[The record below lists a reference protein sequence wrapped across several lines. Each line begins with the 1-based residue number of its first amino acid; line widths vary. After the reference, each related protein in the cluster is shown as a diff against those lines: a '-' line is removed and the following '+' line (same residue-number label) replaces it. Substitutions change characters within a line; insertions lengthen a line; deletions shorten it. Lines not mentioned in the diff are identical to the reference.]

1 MMRLHTAHRF
11 SLSLTPP
18 CSSRHYVYFIHP
30 QNRTAFPDLDQRA
43 HDFRVDEVDPLTVR
57 LTARAVGNMRGSL
70 RLRNEIVQPNGR
82 QMVCPPEAIS
92 ITFDDSTGKVI
103 KLCSGFAMD
112 RLVGN
117 TGGLC
122 GVMAAATVAGS
133 PPSDW
138 EVYPIPTVL
147 GRFFGRPTS
156 PIMEP
161 KSYLAPFPESVMIQ
175 LSKGILASEMATLD
189 PDVLSPSFTFCGP
202 YVGPIS
208 KSDFLENYAADM
220 FGGAEP
226 DLSHFRVDPYD
237 PYRVWVDV
245 RSTGTFEEDED
256 SFETPPQALSFTF
269 DDNGFCTRITG
280 DAVMDPTV
288 GMCRSTLF
296 VFSFDNVV
304 VVYVDALLLVW

>member
-1 MMRLHTAHRF
+1 L
-11 SLSLTPP
+11 
-18 CSSRHYVYFIHP
+18 
-30 QNRTAFPDLDQRA
+30 DLRA

-57 LTARAVGNMRGSL
+57 LTVRTVGNMRGSL
-70 RLRNEIVQPNGR
+70 RLRNEILQPNGR

-122 GVMAAATVAGS
+122 GVMAAATVGGS

-189 PDVLSPSFTFCGP
+189 PDVLSASFTFCGP
-202 YVGPIS
+202 YVGPVS

-245 RSTGTFEEDED
+245 RSTGTFEEDGD
-256 SFETPPQALSFTF
+256 SFETPPQAMSFTF

-288 GMCRSTLF
+288 GTYRFSQCASCPLMIIYVF
-296 VFSFDNVV
+296 V
-304 VVYVDALLLVW
+304 YAGALVLYRLCFCMGLALH

>member
-1 MMRLHTAHRF
+1 M
-11 SLSLTPP
+11 
-18 CSSRHYVYFIHP
+18 Y
-30 QNRTAFPDLDQRA
+30 NRTAFPDLDLRS
-43 HDFRVDEVDPLTVR
+43 HDFRVDAVDPLTVR
-57 LTARAVGNMRGSL
+57 LTARTVGNMRGSL

-92 ITFDDSTGKVI
+92 ITFDENTGKVI

-122 GVMAAATVAGS
+122 GVMAAATVAGV
-133 PPSDW
+133 PPSDF
-138 EVYPIPTVL
+138 EVYPIPVVI
-147 GRFFGRPTS
+147 GRFLGRPTR
-156 PIMEP
+156 PLMEP

-175 LSKGILASEMATLD
+175 LTKGILAADMASLD
-189 PDVLSPSFTFCGP
+189 PDLLSATDFSFCGP
-202 YVGPIS
+202 TIGPLS
-208 KSDFLENYAADM
+208 RKDFIENYAADM

-226 DLSHFRVDPYD
+226 DLTHYRVDPYD

-245 RSTGTFEEDED
+245 RSEGTFEDD
-256 SFETPPQALSFTF
+256 DDGDGFETPPQSLSFTF

-288 GMCRSTLF
+288 GM
-296 VFSFDNVV
+296 
-304 VVYVDALLLVW
+304 